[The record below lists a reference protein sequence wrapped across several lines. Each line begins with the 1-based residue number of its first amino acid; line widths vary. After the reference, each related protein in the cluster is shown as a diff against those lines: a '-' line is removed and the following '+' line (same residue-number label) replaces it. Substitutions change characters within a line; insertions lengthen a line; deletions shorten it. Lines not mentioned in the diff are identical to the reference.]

1 MILSSRNKIRLSK
14 TLHAQ
19 TTPYPRINVWMRR
32 VAIVLVLSAVTGVY
46 LAAKPSRDA
55 TGHSDQ
61 EFDKT
66 KEILGEQHPPTSS
79 PVELETYLVK
89 KGDTLFNVSQKYGLS
104 WQTLAQINNLSEPY
118 LLKIGQEL
126 KIPVKK

>member
-19 TTPYPRINVWMRR
+19 TTPYPHMKIWAKRAVLILT
-32 VAIVLVLSAVTGVY
+32 VAAVAGIY
-46 LAAKPSRDA
+46 LAARPA
-55 TGHSDQ
+55 AQPNLEPGLNQ
-61 EFDKT
+61 P
-66 KEILGEQHPPTSS
+66 KEILGEQQKT
-79 PVELETYLVK
+79 VELEAYVVK

-104 WQTLAQINNLSEPY
+104 WQTLAEINNLSEPY

-126 KIPVKK
+126 KIPNPSN